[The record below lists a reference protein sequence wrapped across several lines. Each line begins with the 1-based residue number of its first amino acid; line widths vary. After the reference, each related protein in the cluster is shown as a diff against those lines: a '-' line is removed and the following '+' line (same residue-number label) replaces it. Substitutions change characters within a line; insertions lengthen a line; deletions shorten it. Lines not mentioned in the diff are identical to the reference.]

1 MKPNFEA
8 MSNKELRAYALTHR
22 GDEDIEALRVL
33 FSRRSSDSEATLFY
47 LPKTQ
52 EEEQQQFELFK
63 QIVSKIET
71 KKDFHNL
78 EEEEFQKERE
88 LEEKIRQKLEQ
99 EIEEELRQ
107 KIERELADKI
117 RQKLEKE
124 IEEKLRQKIERE
136 NDQDTQS

>member
-78 EEEEFQKERE
+78 EEELQKERE
-88 LEEKIRQKLEQ
+88 LEEKIRQKLEK
-99 EIEEELRQ
+99 EIEEELRA
-107 KIERELADKI
+107 KIERELEDKI
-117 RQKLEKE
+117 RQKLEEE
-124 IEEKLRQKIERE
+124 IEEKLRQKIEKE
-136 NDQDTQS
+136 KDQETQS